1 MLSQANSF
9 GLTGLNGFPVK
20 VEVYISGGLH
30 AYETVGLPDAA
41 VKESVT
47 FVPVETLEEAI
58 DVPVLHVHV
67 KEVVREVDGRA
78 GEIRALQQT
87 VQRAAR
93 AIGRENVRQ

>member
-47 FVPVETLEEAI
+47 FVPVETLEEALTLALRPEPNKKDPSDRKPDYTSMPRI
-58 DVPVLHVHV
+58 IPDPVPASASEHPVL
-67 KEVVREVDGRA
+67 
-78 GEIRALQQT
+78 
-87 VQRAAR
+87 
-93 AIGRENVRQ
+93 